1 MTSITNTEGMTEYES
16 EATNKLK
23 IFELVQQL
31 NDGEFI
37 ASLTHSK
44 HVFVQYDT
52 DEINR
57 IEWIIDRW
65 NIKLCFKYT
74 LTHQIHGRPNNV
86 MIRMEVGNWCTYSE
100 AGLTSDD
107 MLVTCLQLKT
117 EVEIKIKQKELSEI
131 RFVEWPDQLLE
142 SSNKFGMEPNIR
154 FHIDNGENIKCVTY
168 ILHIR
173 SKYFLIRITP
183 KIYSPLQEDPYI
195 KYCIDCSSF
204 DRKDECTHDYFETCT
219 SESTGDVQKANDI
232 EDKVFS
238 LIGFDKTALETSG
251 KIIRSH
257 FQSIEHRVD
266 IILQS
271 LKPRPEI

>member
-1 MTSITNTEGMTEYES
+1 MTEYES

-31 NDGEFI
+31 DDGEFQ

-57 IEWIIDRW
+57 IEWIIYRR
-65 NIKLCFKYT
+65 NKTSCFKYT

-117 EVEIKIKQKELSEI
+117 EVGNKNKQKEEHKI
-131 RFVEWPDQLLE
+131 RMVDFEFVGIW
-142 SSNKFGMEPNIR
+142 G
-154 FHIDNGENIKCVTY
+154 
-168 ILHIR
+168 LH
-173 SKYFLIRITP
+173 K
-183 KIYSPLQEDPYI
+183 
-195 KYCIDCSSF
+195 
-204 DRKDECTHDYFETCT
+204 
-219 SESTGDVQKANDI
+219 
-232 EDKVFS
+232 
-238 LIGFDKTALETSG
+238 
-251 KIIRSH
+251 
-257 FQSIEHRVD
+257 
-266 IILQS
+266 
-271 LKPRPEI
+271 

>member
-1 MTSITNTEGMTEYES
+1 MKEYERD
-16 EATNKLK
+16 ATNKLK
-23 IFELVQQL
+23 IFELVKQL
-31 NDGEFI
+31 NDEEFK
-37 ASLTHSK
+37 ASLTHSE

-57 IEWIIDRW
+57 IEWIIDGQ
-65 NIKLCFKYT
+65 NKKLCFKYI
-74 LTHQIHGRPNNV
+74 LTHQIHEKRNNI
-86 MIRMEVGNWCTYSE
+86 MIRMEVGNWCTYSK

-107 MLVTCLQLKT
+107 MLVTCQQLKT

-142 SSNKFGMEPNIR
+142 SSNKFGMEPNIH
-154 FHIDNGENIKCVTY
+154 FHTDEYDNIKCVTY

-195 KYCIDCSSF
+195 KYYIDCSGF
-204 DRKDECTHDYFETCT
+204 DNRRDCTHEYFNQGTQEKNEYVKKA
-219 SESTGDVQKANDI
+219 SEI

-238 LIGFDKTALETSG
+238 LIGFNKTAL
-251 KIIRSH
+251 RSH